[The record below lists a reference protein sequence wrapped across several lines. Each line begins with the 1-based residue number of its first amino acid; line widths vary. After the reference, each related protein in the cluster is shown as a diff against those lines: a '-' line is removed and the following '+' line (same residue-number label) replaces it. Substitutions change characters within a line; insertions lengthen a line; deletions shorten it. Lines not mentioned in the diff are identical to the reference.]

1 MTQIVTIIKNDPI
14 TGVKYGTQEIPETI
28 MDKKLSAAKKIN
40 NIKKRNINIAVQYQ
54 RMQNK

>member
-1 MTQIVTIIKNDPI
+1 MTQIVTIIENDPI

>member
-1 MTQIVTIIKNDPI
+1 MTQIATIIENDPI